1 VALRRQIAEADH
13 ELVKEYIDDGHTGT
27 LLARPGLDQL
37 RSDLKADVFD
47 TVYFLAADRIARDVA
62 YQSIIVGELIKHGKQ
77 IIINGVDYKN
87 NPENK
92 VTLTILG
99 AVAEFERAKIIERMM
114 RGKVHRLRK
123 GEMIGGLAPFGYEH
137 VRKTSTAPATLAIK
151 EPQAGIV
158 RSMFEMYTNGVGMV
172 AITRWLERND
182 IKTRLGKTLWN
193 NVQVRSML
201 ECRTYTGNRYY
212 RATNISD
219 AVVPKHKRGPGGEQP
234 EVICV
239 KVPAIVSQE
248 LFDAVQKKLLHGP
261 RRYVQSATHHLLRS
275 LIECGECGSGFH
287 SYRRYT
293 GKSLASGTRRIAHK
307 AAYKC
312 NWRVREKMH
321 LLDRIERCHNPEVA
335 THLLEGKV
343 MEMIRDTLLVPEKLR
358 GCMQGAE
365 RGNSDRHEHLVR
377 KLERFTDRIAAIEG
391 QKQRTIELYAAS
403 ALPKDAY
410 TAENLTLDREL
421 QRLQR
426 RKIEIAREVLI
437 SP

>member
-1 VALRRQIAEADH
+1 
-13 ELVKEYIDDGHTGT
+13 
-27 LLARPGLDQL
+27 
-37 RSDLKADVFD
+37 
-47 TVYFLAADRIARDVA
+47 
-62 YQSIIVGELIKHGKQ
+62 
-77 IIINGVDYKN
+77 
-87 NPENK
+87 
-92 VTLTILG
+92 
-99 AVAEFERAKIIERMM
+99 
-114 RGKVHRLRK
+114 
-123 GEMIGGLAPFGYEH
+123 MIGGLAPFGYEH

-151 EPQAGIV
+151 EPQASIV

-212 RATNISD
+212 RTTNISD
-219 AVVPKHKRGPGGEQP
+219 AVVPKHKRGPGGEQA
-234 EVICV
+234 ELICV

-248 LFDAVQKKLLHGP
+248 LFAAVQKKLLHGP
-261 RRYVQSATHHLLRS
+261 RRYVQPATRHLLRS

-343 MEMIRDTLLVPEKLR
+343 MEMIRDTLLVPDKLR
-358 GCMQGAE
+358 ACMEGAD
-365 RGNSDRHEHLVR
+365 RSNSDRHEHLVR

-391 QKQRTIELYAAS
+391 R
-403 ALPKDAY
+403 
-410 TAENLTLDREL
+410 NN
-421 QRLQR
+421 
-426 RKIEIAREVLI
+426 ARLI
-437 SP
+437 SMLRARSPRTVTPPKTSRSTESYSGCSGERLKSHGKCKPLRGMTWWSIAYGIIASGRRHASTDAARSI